1 MSARFCKGDIELAI
15 IDLNEGVKEVG
26 DSGALDAVCQGEVS
40 FIDSFYTEVVSV
52 LGGVEQ
58 IQSIVVFEE
67 ICARLAIRNLYG
79 VAPFILL

>member
-1 MSARFCKGDIELAI
+1 MSARFCKGDVELAV

-52 LGGVEQ
+52 LGAWSKYRVFSYSKKSARDW
-58 IQSIVVFEE
+58 QSE
-67 ICARLAIRNLYG
+67 IFTG
-79 VAPFILL
+79 